1 MGYFTEKF
9 KKLSLSTC
17 TYQNFDIDTIASFP
31 LLFEKYEL
39 GIQGLN
45 VTIPYKQKIIP
56 FLDELDT
63 VAAAIGAVN
72 TIKITPD
79 GKKIGYN
86 TDIYG
91 FEQSLLPL
99 LKKHHQKA
107 LILGTGGA
115 AKAIAYVFKKLA
127 IDFLFVSRTPKNKQT
142 IAYDDL
148 KEVLPS
154 YRIIVNC
161 TPIGTHPNIDAAP
174 AIPYDSIGEAHILY
188 DLIYN
193 PKETLFLKKGASRGA
208 VTKNGLEMLQLQAEK
223 SWVLWN
229 G

>member
-142 IAYDDL
+142 ITYDDL

-174 AIPYDSIGEAHILY
+174 AIPYDSIGEEHLLY